1 MFQRTKLAL
10 IASVATAAFSL
21 SASAAEEAPRGY
33 RAYSVK
39 VSYGD
44 LDLTTAN
51 DARVMLDRLDRAAFA
66 VCGGNERFYAE
77 YKTRSGRV
85 AKAFRDCRE
94 DALARAV
101 ATVDSQK
108 LWYAFGAQ

>member
-10 IASVATAAFSL
+10 VAGIAVAAFTV
-21 SASAAEEAPRGY
+21 SAGAAEAPRGY

-39 VSYGD
+39 VTYGD
-44 LDLTTAN
+44 LDLTRED
-51 DARVMLDRLDRAAFA
+51 DARVMLDRLDRAAFS

-77 YKTRSGRV
+77 HKTRSGRV
-85 AKAFRDCRE
+85 ARAVRECRE

-108 LWYAFGAQ
+108 LWYAFGSQ